1 VRQDTSDSNPLTFSK
16 HDKSVRPTLNIWF
29 YIHTVY
35 RPSSLNQHKYLSY
48 NTCSFCQQFSVCRK
62 YLQTVMRTTSSLC
75 HVFVTLS
82 ITTISEFIIR
92 ASNFDRDTFLQRAPT
107 LTRILATS
115 CLLTVSTAMSVQLTT
130 YFVVV
135 LRLIMRGFITPPSP
149 LLPV

>member
-1 VRQDTSDSNPLTFSK
+1 
-16 HDKSVRPTLNIWF
+16 
-29 YIHTVY
+29 
-35 RPSSLNQHKYLSY
+35 
-48 NTCSFCQQFSVCRK
+48 
-62 YLQTVMRTTSSLC
+62 MRTTSSLC